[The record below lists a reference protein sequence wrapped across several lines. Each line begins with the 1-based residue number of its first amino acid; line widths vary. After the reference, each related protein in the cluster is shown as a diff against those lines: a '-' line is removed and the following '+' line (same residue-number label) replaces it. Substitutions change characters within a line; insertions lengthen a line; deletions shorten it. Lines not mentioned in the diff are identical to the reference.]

1 MEPTKTPT
9 RTKRRERTL
18 ASSLLQKTTRTKA
31 KTAAL
36 AATTNGNY
44 APESVSCTGCARA
57 VTVRRGARQRRS
69 VVDLRLATAQPRAK
83 RARPRP
89 QQPPPCGERAR

>member
-18 ASSLLQKTTRTKA
+18 AFSLLKKTTRTKA

-36 AATTNGNY
+36 AATTNGDF
-44 APESVSCTGCARA
+44 APRDSFVHKLRSRSRVQARRTSA
-57 VTVRRGARQRRS
+57 A
-69 VVDLRLATAQPRAK
+69 L
-83 RARPRP
+83 
-89 QQPPPCGERAR
+89 CI